1 MIESTRGN
9 AVEVHAG
16 ASAARAS
23 MTIRPFRN
31 HDEDYGAVVAIENA
45 IAPDTP
51 ASVAA
56 WKHWDRTRDPQYLFR
71 RHVAEI
77 DGSIVAAVSYGHT
90 AWMHQ
95 PGKYF
100 VRIAVAPP
108 FQRRGIGSALYDFAV
123 HEKLGPRQPKK
134 LVSFTREDRRHGIRF
149 LQKRGFRQVMR
160 TPVSRLD
167 TAAFDHGN
175 FESKVQRVLDSG
187 ICIKTLRHLQ
197 EEDPQWKR
205 KVYELEWQCLQDVPS
220 TDPFTKRSFEQF
232 QKSTLG
238 SPNLLPDAWFV
249 AVDGDQYVGLSVLW
263 RNLATDEL
271 LETGLT
277 GVVRTHRRRG
287 IATALKV
294 QAIRY
299 AQAHGNA
306 TIETDNE
313 ENNPM
318 FQLNLQLGFVP
329 QPAYLD
335 FEKKLDA

>member
-1 MIESTRGN
+1 MLEKTGKTITAINRATS
-9 AVEVHAG
+9 AG
-16 ASAARAS
+16 A
-23 MTIRPFRN
+23 TLVIRPFRKI
-31 HDEDYGAVVAIENA
+31 DKDYQAVVAIENA
-45 IAPDTP
+45 IGPETP
-51 ASVAA
+51 ASVSA
-56 WKHWDRTRDPQYLFR
+56 WKHWDCTRDSQYLFR
-71 RHVAEI
+71 RHVAEL
-77 DGSIVAAVSYGHT
+77 DGEIVAAVSYGHT

-100 VRIAVAPP
+100 VRISVAPR
-108 FQRRGIGSALYDFAV
+108 FQRRGIGSILYDFV
-123 HEKLGPRQPKK
+123 VQEKLGPRDPQK

-167 TAAFDHGN
+167 SGAFDVGK
-175 FESKVQRVLDSG
+175 FEAKVQRVLASG
-187 ICIKTLRHLQ
+187 IAIKTMRQLQ
-197 EEDPQWKR
+197 QEDPEWKR
-205 KVYELEWQCLQDVPS
+205 KLYELEWECLQDVPS

-232 QKSTLG
+232 EKSTLG

-249 AVDGDQYVGLSVLW
+249 ALDGDQYVGLSVLW
-263 RNLATDEL
+263 RNLATDRL

-277 GVVRTHRRRG
+277 GVIRSHRRRG
-287 IATALKV
+287 IATAMKV
-294 QAIRY
+294 NAIRY
-299 AQAHGNA
+299 AQEHDNA

-335 FEKKLDA
+335 FEKTVGT